1 MKYCNITYPDINNGL
16 GCRVTLWVSGCPH
29 HCPGCHNSM
38 SWDKSVGKIY
48 NEIETFDQIKTYL
61 DKEYIK
67 GLTLSGG
74 ESLDLTDRE
83 KLITILGIVKK
94 VREIY
99 GNTKDIWAYSGYT
112 LAELKEDS
120 LASEIL
126 KEIDVLVDGRFIL
139 EQRNVSLPFRGSENQ
154 RIYKKNKNG
163 GFELYTDLI

>member
-1 MKYCNITYPDINNGL
+1 M
-16 GCRVTLWVSGCPH
+16 
-29 HCPGCHNSM
+29 
-38 SWDKSVGKIY
+38 
-48 NEIETFDQIKTYL
+48 
-61 DKEYIK
+61 
-67 GLTLSGG
+67 
-74 ESLDLTDRE
+74 
-83 KLITILGIVKK
+83 KK